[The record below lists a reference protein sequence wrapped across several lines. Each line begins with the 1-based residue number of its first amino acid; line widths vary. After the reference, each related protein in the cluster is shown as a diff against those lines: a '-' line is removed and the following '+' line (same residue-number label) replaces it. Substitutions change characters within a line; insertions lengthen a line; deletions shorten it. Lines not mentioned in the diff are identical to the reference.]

1 MELPP
6 LLRRAVDNAL
16 NGTAL
21 SDLTATAAAL
31 SDRYREERH
40 DIKPR
45 VISDREALAYLAV
58 RLPATYAA
66 IRSSFN
72 AVAEARPDFM
82 PGNALDVGAGPG
94 TALWAAAECWPA
106 VSEALLVEASPI
118 FRTYGERLAA
128 EAELPHVTWRVADIA
143 VDAIDSKPRDL
154 VTMAYVLNE
163 LAPKARHSI
172 LQQLWQL
179 TTDTLVIVEPGT
191 PAGWQRII
199 AARNQLIE
207 AGAHAR
213 ACPLQPP
220 DWCHFA
226 QRIARSRVHQ
236 QTKRA
241 DVPWEDEKFS
251 YVAVS
256 RKPAARV
263 RARVIARPR
272 KADGHITLKLCR
284 PDGLM
289 DNQSFSRREARSS
302 SVPGAPTG
310 ARRYECSLAVEPPL

>member
-21 SDLTATAAAL
+21 SDLAATAAAL

-66 IRSSFN
+66 IRTSFN

-118 FRTYGERLAA
+118 FRTYAERLAA

-179 TTDTLVIVEPGT
+179 TADTLVIVEPGT
-191 PAGWQRII
+191 PAGWQRIV

-226 QRIARSRVHQ
+226 
-236 QTKRA
+236 
-241 DVPWEDEKFS
+241 
-251 YVAVS
+251 
-256 RKPAARV
+256 
-263 RARVIARPR
+263 
-272 KADGHITLKLCR
+272 
-284 PDGLM
+284 
-289 DNQSFSRREARSS
+289 
-302 SVPGAPTG
+302 
-310 ARRYECSLAVEPPL
+310 

>member
-1 MELPP
+1 M
-6 LLRRAVDNAL
+6 
-16 NGTAL
+16 
-21 SDLTATAAAL
+21 
-31 SDRYREERH
+31 
-40 DIKPR
+40 
-45 VISDREALAYLAV
+45 
-58 RLPATYAA
+58 
-66 IRSSFN
+66 
-72 AVAEARPDFM
+72 
-82 PGNALDVGAGPG
+82 
-94 TALWAAAECWPA
+94 
-106 VSEALLVEASPI
+106 LVEASPI

-143 VDAIDSKPRDL
+143 VYAIDSKPRDL

-179 TTDTLVIVEPGT
+179 TADTLVIVEPGT
-191 PAGWQRII
+191 PAGWQRIV

-272 KADGHITLKLCR
+272 KAGGRITLKLCR

-289 DNQSFSRREARSS
+289 NNQSFSRRDGAQFKRAWRTDWGSS
-302 SVPGAPTG
+302 
-310 ARRYECSLAVEPPL
+310 L

>member
-1 MELPP
+1 M
-6 LLRRAVDNAL
+6 
-16 NGTAL
+16 
-21 SDLTATAAAL
+21 
-31 SDRYREERH
+31 
-40 DIKPR
+40 
-45 VISDREALAYLAV
+45 

-82 PGNALDVGAGPG
+82 PGDALDVGAGPG

-128 EAELPHVTWRVADIA
+128 EAELPHVPWRVADIA
-143 VDAIDSKPRDL
+143 VYAIDSKPRDL

-179 TTDTLVIVEPGT
+179 TADTLVIVEPGT
-191 PAGWQRII
+191 SAGWQRII

-226 QRIARSRVHQ
+226 QRIARSRSIDKPNARTSPGKTRSSAMWRSRESRLRVSE
-236 QTKRA
+236 RA
-241 DVPWEDEKFS
+241 LLH
-251 YVAVS
+251 AH
-256 RKPAARV
+256 
-263 RARVIARPR
+263 ARPAGILR
-272 KADGHITLKLCR
+272 
-284 PDGLM
+284 
-289 DNQSFSRREARSS
+289 
-302 SVPGAPTG
+302 
-310 ARRYECSLAVEPPL
+310 